1 MRWLE
6 LSRDGGLSFLCL
18 CVCKMPWWWWSSCR
32 SFLPESGPSTQAA
45 AVFLFGELLKLN
57 ALTLNKGSC
66 RLYSRIKKKK
76 KRYLLCEEH
85 QINFLWSVCFLWRDA
100 LPPPRDKRAHFF
112 SFYLSQPLFFFFPAW
127 LNLAFSRFALGKL
140 LARQIF
146 IDLPALGGN

>member
-66 RLYSRIKKKK
+66 RLYSRIIKKKVFTVWRAPDK
-76 KRYLLCEEH
+76 L
-85 QINFLWSVCFLWRDA
+85 LWSVCFLWRDA

-112 SFYLSQPLFFFFPAW
+112 SFYLSQPLFFFFPC
-127 LNLAFSRFALGKL
+127 LTELGFFSVCPREAPRSSNIYRSSG
-140 LARQIF
+140 AGR
-146 IDLPALGGN
+146 